1 MFVLSGLAGLHTLG
15 HLRCHKSSWF
25 YHQYLNCYVSTLLSC
40 GACKGIQIG
49 VLTCCNTRL
58 CILVL
63 YLGHK
68 IHCTTL
74 LIPNTHLCIL
84 VLYLGHEIHCT
95 TLLIPNTRLCI
106 LVLYLGHEIHCT
118 TLLIP
123 FEKSENLHYIYSTY
137 THSCLIL
144 FAEDQG
150 IQISFLRRK

>member
-25 YHQYLNCYVSTLLSC
+25 YHQDLNCYLSTLLSC

-49 VLTCCNTRL
+49 LLTCC
-58 CILVL
+58 
-63 YLGHK
+63 
-68 IHCTTL
+68 
-74 LIPNTHLCIL
+74 NTHLCIL

-118 TLLIP
+118 ALLIPNTHLCILVLYLGNQIHCTTLLIP
-123 FEKSENLHYIYSTY
+123 FGKSENLPYIYSTY
-137 THSCLIL
+137 N
-144 FAEDQG
+144 QG
-150 IQISFLRRK
+150 I

>member
-1 MFVLSGLAGLHTLG
+1 MFVLTGLAGLHTLG

-25 YHQYLNCYVSTLLSC
+25 YHQDLNCYVSTLLSC
-40 GACKGIQIG
+40 GACKGIQKG
-49 VLTCCNTRL
+49 LLTCCNTRL

-63 YLGHK
+63 YLGH
-68 IHCTTL
+68 
-74 LIPNTHLCIL
+74 
-84 VLYLGHEIHCT
+84 EIHST

-123 FEKSENLHYIYSTY
+123 FGKSENLSYIYSTY
-137 THSCLIL
+137 THSCSIL